1 MPSLTRRRFLSTTL
15 TLATALELRR
25 AAFALGFSPDSAVC
39 ALIPEQEVGPYY
51 IADEF
56 LRSEIT
62 EKKSGVPLNLRIAL
76 LDARTCKPLTN
87 AAVDI
92 WHCDA
97 LGIYSGYTKAGMGPG
112 GFPGGPPPGG
122 SPSGGPGGM
131 PPGPPPDSA
140 QGGNGRPMGPPPQM
154 HTTDKLTFLRGIQ
167 ITGQDGAVSFRT
179 IFPGIYP
186 GRTNHIH
193 FKVHIG
199 GHPSHSTYKEGHVSH
214 TGQVFF
220 PEEIAAGLMRQAPY
234 AQHKI
239 ERTAQA
245 QDGVFNGQ
253 KGAQSIAVL
262 KPVDPGNLSA
272 GFRAELIASVDPRAT
287 PAPAN
292 RMAGPGGPPQPRP

>member
-1 MPSLTRRRFLSTTL
+1 MPAYTRRRFLSTTL

-25 AAFALGFSPDSAVC
+25 AAFAFGLSQDSAVC
-39 ALIPEQEVGPYY
+39 TFAPEQEVGPYY
-51 IADEF
+51 VADE
-56 LRSEIT
+56 LIRSEIA
-62 EKKSGVPLNLRIAL
+62 ESKAGIPLTLRLAI
-76 LDARTCKPLTN
+76 LDARTCKPLPN

-97 LGIYSGYTKAGMGPG
+97 LGLYSGYTKASMGSG
-112 GFPGGPPPGG
+112 GLPPGG
-122 SPSGGPGGM
+122 GPGNGPGGM
-131 PPGPPPDSA
+131 PPGPPPGFA
-140 QGGNGRPMGPPPQM
+140 NGPNGHPMGPPPQM

-199 GHPSHSTYKEGHVSH
+199 GHPNQSTYKEGHVSH

-220 PEEIAAGLMRQAPY
+220 PEDVAIDLMQREPY

-239 ERTAQA
+239 HRTTQA
-245 QDGVFNGQ
+245 EDMVFNSQ
-253 KGAQSIAVL
+253 TGAKSISIL
-262 KPVDPGNLSA
+262 KPIDPGNPSA
-272 GFRAELIASVDPRAT
+272 GFRAELIAAVDPTAT
-287 PAPAN
+287 PTPAN
-292 RMAGPGGPPQPRP
+292 RMDGPGGPPQSRP

>member
-1 MPSLTRRRFLSTTL
+1 VAQFMMQTLTRRSFLSTTL

-39 ALIPEQEVGPYY
+39 ALMPEQEVGPYY
-51 IADEF
+51 IADEL

-62 EKKSGVPLNLRIAL
+62 EKKPGVPLNLRIAL

-97 LGIYSGYTKAGMGPG
+97 LGIYSGYTQQPQMMGPG
-112 GFPGGPPPGG
+112 GPPQGSPPPNGGPPPGG
-122 SPSGGPGGM
+122 GPM
-131 PPGPPPDSA
+131 AEPPAPKP
-140 QGGNGRPMGPPPQM
+140 
-154 HTTDKLTFLRGIQ
+154 TDKLTFLRGIQ

-199 GHPSHSTYKEGHVSH
+199 GHSSQSIYKEGHISH

-220 PEEIAAGLMRQAPY
+220 PEEIAAGLMRQGPY
-234 AQHKI
+234 EQHRI
-239 ERTAQA
+239 GRTTQA

-262 KPVDPGNLSA
+262 KPLDPGNLSA
-272 GFRAELIASVDPRAT
+272 GFRAELIASVDPTAT
-287 PAPAN
+287 PAPAR
-292 RMAGPGGPPQPRP
+292 RMDGPGGPPQSRP